1 MTIPLCIFEMLQETA
16 ALSVLVFPVWPPR
29 PLPFD
34 CSEPGGL
41 SSSTGDLMFVA
52 AVATGLGNELCEKAP
67 AFAQC
72 VLKIMIMTS
81 QVIVVGARLV
91 MILNSYF
98 GIL

>member
-1 MTIPLCIFEMLQETA
+1 MLQETA
-16 ALSVLVFPVWPPR
+16 ALSVLVFPVWPPC

-34 CSEPGGL
+34 YSEPGGL
-41 SSSTGDLMFVA
+41 SSSTGGLMFVGA
-52 AVATGLGNELCEKAP
+52 ATAGLRNELCETAP

>member
-1 MTIPLCIFEMLQETA
+1 
-16 ALSVLVFPVWPPR
+16 
-29 PLPFD
+29 
-34 CSEPGGL
+34 
-41 SSSTGDLMFVA
+41 MFVA

-81 QVIVVGARLV
+81 RVIVVGARLV

>member
-1 MTIPLCIFEMLQETA
+1 
-16 ALSVLVFPVWPPR
+16 
-29 PLPFD
+29 
-34 CSEPGGL
+34 
-41 SSSTGDLMFVA
+41 MFVGA
-52 AVATGLGNELCEKAP
+52 ATAGLGNELCERAP